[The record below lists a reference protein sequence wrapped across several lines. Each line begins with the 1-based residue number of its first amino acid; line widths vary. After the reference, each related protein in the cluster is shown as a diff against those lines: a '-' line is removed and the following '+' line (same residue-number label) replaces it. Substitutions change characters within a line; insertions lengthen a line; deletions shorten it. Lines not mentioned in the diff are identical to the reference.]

1 MSEEKETIFLR
12 VSPELKRAVKI
23 AATLEHRKMAN
34 FVEAVLFANPK
45 VKEALE
51 QGLEQEESKN
61 SENNA
66 KEEKE
71 SLKQE
76 KGKKSVQK
84 TEKKKE
90 EQEVSLERMKHS
102 F

>member
-34 FVEAVLFANPK
+34 FVEAVLLENPK
-45 VKEALE
+45 VKEVLG
-51 QGLEQEESKN
+51 QGLRQEEQEGSKN
-61 SENNA
+61 LENNE

-76 KGKKSVQK
+76 KRKKSVQK
-84 TEKKKE
+84 EKK
-90 EQEVSLERMKHS
+90 EQEVHLEGMKHS

>member
-34 FVEAVLFANPK
+34 FVEAVLLENPK
-45 VKEALE
+45 VKEALGQE
-51 QGLEQEESKN
+51 EQEGSKN
-61 SENNA
+61 LENNE

-76 KGKKSVQK
+76 KRKKNVQMP
-84 TEKKKE
+84 EKKEKE
-90 EQEVSLERMKHS
+90 VHLEGLKHN

>member
-23 AATLEHRKMAN
+23 AATSEHRKMAN

-51 QGLEQEESKN
+51 QEGSKN

-76 KGKKSVQK
+76 KGKESVQK

-90 EQEVSLERMKHS
+90 EQEVNLERMKHS